1 MALSRSMK
9 NLMHDSAQARRGL
22 SKPQPRAGGM
32 SGMISQAMQQA
43 RARQAPRRD
52 TVAGQEAPSGMMG
65 RALQQAKAKQTG
77 TRYNPGPKLQP
88 RGPAGGPRGP
98 VKPTPGGGRW
108 GTPAGPGG
116 PVLRP
121 SPGRTPMTGSPRG
134 PAGQQAL
141 IKAKMTQARQRGGTG
156 GVVGPAV
163 EPRKPGGTFG
173 FAARGGGGTPALQ
186 QATAGA
192 RSQAQ
197 GMRDRLTPRPTGL
210 PGAISGAQQRASMAT
225 ARAAGPAALAQ
236 PRGQSVA
243 SRIGGRQGPPARRG
257 GMARALG
264 SGGSRRRMLR

>member
-9 NLMHDSAQARRGL
+9 NLMHDSAMARRGGGNP
-22 SKPQPRAGGM
+22 KPTGGGM

-52 TVAGQEAPSGMMG
+52 TVAGPEAGGMAS
-65 RALQQAKAKQTG
+65 RISQAAQKARGTG

-88 RGPAGGPRGP
+88 RGPVGGPRGP
-98 VKPTPGGGRW
+98 VKPTPGGGRF
-108 GTPAGPGG
+108 GGRNPMTGGPRG

-141 IKAKMTQARQRGGTG
+141 IKAKMTQARQRGAG
-156 GVVGPAV
+156 GGMVRPAV
-163 EPRKPGGTFG
+163 EPRQPGGSFG

-186 QATAGA
+186 GA
-192 RSQAQ
+192 
-197 GMRDRLTPRPTGL
+197 M
-210 PGAISGAQQRASMAT
+210 SGAQQRASMAT
-225 ARAAGPAALAQ
+225 ARAAGPAAIAQ
-236 PRGQSVA
+236 PRGQSIA
-243 SRIGGRQGPPARRG
+243 QRISGRQGPPARSG

>member
-9 NLMHDSAQARRGL
+9 NLMHDSAMARRGGGNP
-22 SKPQPRAGGM
+22 KPTGGGM

-108 GTPAGPGG
+108 GAPAGPGG

-141 IKAKMTQARQRGGTG
+141 MKAKMTQARQRGGG
-156 GVVGPAV
+156 
-163 EPRKPGGTFG
+163 GGTFG
-173 FAARGGGGTPALQ
+173 FAAQGGGGTPALQ
-186 QATAGA
+186 KATAGA

-197 GMRDRLTPRPTGL
+197 GMRDRLAPRPTGL
-210 PGAISGAQQRASMAT
+210 PGAMSGAQQKASMAT
-225 ARAAGPAALAQ
+225 ARAAGPAAIAQ